1 MRARLVILLL
11 ALLAPPGV
19 AAAQR
24 AQPAARGAA
33 AITAVDVQRR
43 INAIAADSM
52 RGRATPSPELDEVA
66 NYVASEF
73 RRLKLRPGGD
83 SGTFL
88 QRYPLEV
95 YQFQPDSSTLRVSG
109 RAPANWRVGRDVLLV
124 QGEAP
129 SGAVSGAV
137 VFVTG
142 DPQSG
147 ATLDSTAVTGKV
159 VILSFSPRLNAIAV
173 KLLPLRPLAILLVGD
188 LPDSVWAQFPGREGG
203 IRVRNPSEAVG
214 LAVPAVFA
222 TRLATLAPWLAQA
235 GVPPESLP
243 AWDRAPLAARPI
255 ADVTVEIN
263 VWQRLLQRTTA
274 PNVVG
279 ILEGSDHALQH
290 EYVLYSAHM
299 DHIGMPRDGMGCAP
313 QGADSI
319 CNGADDDGSGTVAVL
334 ELAEAYASAVA
345 RPKRSVVFMTV
356 SGEERG
362 LWGSAYFTAHPT
374 LPLDSV
380 VADLNSDMVGR
391 NAPDTM
397 AVIGREHSDLGAVVD
412 RVAAA
417 HPEVGLHPVGDLW
430 PQEGLFFRS
439 DHFNFAKHGVPILF
453 FTSGL
458 HPDYHRVSDAPAALD
473 ADKVARYARLAYY
486 VGMDIANAAARPTWN
501 PDSYKQIVTG
511 THEGP

>member
-1 MRARLVILLL
+1 MRARLAILLF
-11 ALLAPPGV
+11 ALPSL

-33 AITAVDVQRR
+33 SITAEDVQRR
-43 INAIAADSM
+43 INTIAADSM

-95 YQFQPDSSTLRVSG
+95 YQFEPDSSTVRASG
-109 RAPANWRVGRDVLLV
+109 RATASWRVGQDVLLV

-129 SGAVSGAV
+129 AGAVSGPV
-137 VFVTG
+137 LFVTG
-142 DPQSG
+142 NPQAG
-147 ATLDSTAVTGKV
+147 GTFDSTAVTGKL
-159 VILSFSPRLNAIAV
+159 VILTFGPQLNAIAV

-214 LAVPAVFA
+214 LPIPAVFA
-222 TRLATLAPWLAQA
+222 TRLATLGPWLTQA
-235 GVPPESLP
+235 GVRPESLP
-243 AWDRAPLAARPI
+243 VWDQAPLAARPV
-255 ADVTVEIN
+255 ADVTVQVN
-263 VWQRLLQRTTA
+263 VWQRLLERTTA

-279 ILEGSDHALQH
+279 ILEGSDPVLKR
-290 EYVLYSAHM
+290 EYVFYSAHM
-299 DHIGMPRDGMGCAP
+299 DHIGTPRDGMGCAA

-334 ELAEAYASAVA
+334 ELAEAFATAA
-345 RPKRSVVFMTV
+345 ERPKRSVVFMTV

-362 LWGSAYFTAHPT
+362 LWGSAYFTEHPT
-374 LPLDSV
+374 LPLGSV

-486 VGMDIANAAARPTWN
+486 VGMDIANAAARPKWN
-501 PDSYKQIVTG
+501 PDSYKQIVTEA
-511 THEGP
+511 HEGP